1 MDKKVLCDYFTR
13 HRQEMVADICR
24 LVCIDS
30 VRSAAQAGMPYG
42 IGPAAA
48 LNTAM
53 EMARGMAFPF
63 PKTYG

>member
-1 MDKKVLCDYFTR
+1 MVQKMLKDYFTA
-13 HRQEMVADICR
+13 HRQEMVDDICR
-24 LVCIDS
+24 LACIDS

-53 EMARGMAFPF
+53 EMARGMGFPF